1 MIPSDLWFRANGR
14 FLAILMI
21 VFWTWCSFLANNFWV
36 RLHPVILH
44 SVAELD
50 GIRWVELVGF

>member
-1 MIPSDLWFRANGR
+1 
-14 FLAILMI
+14 MI

-50 GIRWVELVGF
+50 GIRWIELVGF